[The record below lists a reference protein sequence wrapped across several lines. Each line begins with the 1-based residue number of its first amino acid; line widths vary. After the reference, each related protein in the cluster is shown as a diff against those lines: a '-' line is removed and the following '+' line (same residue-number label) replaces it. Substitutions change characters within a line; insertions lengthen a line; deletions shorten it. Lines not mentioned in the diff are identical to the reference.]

1 MLLSASADARLSTG
15 CPLLFLLL
23 AASACAHLSLW
34 SSRLRGLLPAF
45 AGARRTL
52 RRTITV
58 RTAAS
63 AGAVLFVGWPLLC
76 TLLPASAGARLTL
89 SLPLA
94 DALPAFAG
102 ARLSM
107 CWALFFDGARLSWR
121 CVVLVRL
128 FPTTAGAT
136 LPRGFAMVCSS
147 CLFLGCSARGEM
159 CLGTDRS
166 GSLRL

>member
-1 MLLSASADARLSTG
+1 LSLPLADA
-15 CPLLFLLL
+15 
-23 AASACAHLSLW
+23 
-34 SSRLRGLLPAF
+34 LPAF
-45 AGARRTL
+45 
-52 RRTITV
+52 
-58 RTAAS
+58 
-63 AGAVLFVGWPLLC
+63 
-76 TLLPASAGARLTL
+76 AGARLTL

-102 ARLSM
+102 ARLSIG
-107 CWALFFDGARLSWR
+107 WALFFDGARLSWR

-136 LPRGFAMVCSS
+136 LPRGFAMVFSS
-147 CLFLGCSARGEM
+147 FLFLGYSTDGEI